1 MPSDYNMAKEKIYKC
16 RYNHCK
22 HETKDVLA
30 SEAVKDGNRYFH
42 KDCYKTKEEINKI
55 IELFAEYINP
65 NVVFAVLRKVVN
77 NIVFNRGVDS
87 GLLLFGLNYYIAN
100 KITLNYPQGLYYVI
114 QNKNV
119 IKGYKEKKNKEYL
132 IEQKKNLQKAEDDTE
147 MVSSFTYK
155 PNKQKSF
162 ADILR

>member
-22 HETKDVLA
+22 HETKDVPA

-87 GLLLFGLNYYIAN
+87 ELLLFGLNYYIAN
-100 KITLNYPQGLYYVI
+100 KITLNYPQGLYYVV

-132 IEQKKNLQKAEDDTE
+132 IEQKKNLQKVEDDTE